1 MHWVH
6 KETGEISL
14 KHPGHKYFRQNRKA
28 MRERAEAKFKKDVID
43 RVEYEREALEIKTEK

>member
-6 KETGEISL
+6 KETGEITY
-14 KHPGHKYFRQNRKA
+14 KHPGHKYYKQNRKA

-43 RVEYEREALEIKTEK
+43 RVEFEREMLEISTEK